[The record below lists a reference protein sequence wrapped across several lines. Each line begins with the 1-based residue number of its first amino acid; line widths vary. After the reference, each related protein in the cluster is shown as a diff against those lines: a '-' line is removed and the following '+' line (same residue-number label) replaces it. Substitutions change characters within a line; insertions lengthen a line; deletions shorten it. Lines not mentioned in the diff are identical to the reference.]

1 MKASIRKRL
10 AQAKQRIARRL
21 RPKPWA
27 EQAEPMFAAGNI
39 QYEMG
44 ARDRA
49 LAAGGI
55 GALHLVAQ
63 RSGLVELIDR
73 HVHVLKRHL
82 PYHESDHV
90 LNIAYNLLCGG
101 TRLEHIEHRRNDE
114 VFLDAL
120 GAQRTADPTTAGDF
134 CRRFEEPWQVEL
146 LMETIN
152 EARLNVWRRQ
162 PEEFFAEAVIDGDGT
177 IAETSGECKQGMD
190 IAYTGQWGY
199 HPLLISLANTGEP
212 LYLVN
217 RPGNRPSSEGAAA
230 YFDRAIALCRRAGFR
245 RVRLRGDTD
254 FSQTQFL
261 DAWDDQQVLFVFG
274 MPAMPNLVELA
285 ENLPKQAFSPLPQQP
300 KYEVKTRPR
309 RRLHSAPSRL

>member
-10 AQAKQRIARRL
+10 AQGKRRIARRL
-21 RPKPWA
+21 RPTAWT
-27 EQAEPMFAAGNI
+27 EQAEPMLAAGNI

-120 GAQRTADPTTAGDF
+120 GAQRIPDPTTAGDF

-177 IAETSGECKQGMD
+177 IAESERRVQAGHGHRLHRPVGLPSAAD
-190 IAYTGQWGY
+190 LPGQ
-199 HPLLISLANTGEP
+199 H
-212 LYLVN
+212 
-217 RPGNRPSSEGAAA
+217 
-230 YFDRAIALCRRAGFR
+230 RRAVVPGQSA
-245 RVRLRGDTD
+245 RG
-254 FSQTQFL
+254 
-261 DAWDDQQVLFVFG
+261 
-274 MPAMPNLVELA
+274 
-285 ENLPKQAFSPLPQQP
+285 QP
-300 KYEVKTRPR
+300 RIG
-309 RRLHSAPSRL
+309 